1 MELITTLLEPANL
14 LAMFVA
20 VLVFATVLTFA
31 IPMLERDRLSER
43 MKSVANR
50 RDELRRQA
58 RSQMRNESPTLRQTD
73 EGFAKNVV
81 DMLQLSKFLEDPKVA
96 EYLAQAGYRGPR
108 PMTTFYFFRLISPFV
123 LLIFAVFY
131 LFVMKA
137 ISWSPQMKMTACAAA
152 FVGGFYV
159 PNLYL
164 SNVITKRREAIVKA
178 FPDALDL
185 LLICVEAGMS
195 IEMAIQKVAGEIG
208 TRSIE
213 LAEELSLLAAEL
225 SYLPERRLAYDGL
238 SKRVNY
244 DGIKAVTTA
253 MTQAE
258 RYGTPLGSALRV
270 MAKENREMMISGA
283 EKIASQLP
291 AKLTVPMIIFFLP
304 VLFLVILGPAYIKAT
319 TPAPNAAHSH

>member
-137 ISWSPQMKMTACAAA
+137 IMWLPQMKMTACAAA
-152 FVGGFYV
+152 FVAGFY
-159 PNLYL
+159 
-164 SNVITKRREAIVKA
+164 
-178 FPDALDL
+178 
-185 LLICVEAGMS
+185 
-195 IEMAIQKVAGEIG
+195 
-208 TRSIE
+208 
-213 LAEELSLLAAEL
+213 
-225 SYLPERRLAYDGL
+225 
-238 SKRVNY
+238 
-244 DGIKAVTTA
+244 
-253 MTQAE
+253 
-258 RYGTPLGSALRV
+258 
-270 MAKENREMMISGA
+270 
-283 EKIASQLP
+283 
-291 AKLTVPMIIFFLP
+291 
-304 VLFLVILGPAYIKAT
+304 
-319 TPAPNAAHSH
+319 